1 MNLWCDELGLS
12 VNPDKTRLAIFT
24 IKMKF
29 SGFFEPRLFGTTL
42 HRSMFLKYLG
52 ASLVSQLTWKEPVDD
67 KMGKAANSMWVC
79 RKACGETFVLTPK
92 VVHWFYVP
100 IIKLSVTFA
109 SLVWWPGCQTSSA
122 KRKLSGNQR
131 LACLEISG
139 AMHTTPTNTVEA
151 LISLPHWS

>member
-79 RKACGETFVLTPK
+79 RN
-92 VVHWFYVP
+92 WFYVP